1 MLSICALQRVG
12 IDVVPHGKLLVTLFM
27 QRETIDNVSQQEETI
42 DNVSQQEET
51 IDNVSQQEE
60 TIDKC

>member
-51 IDNVSQQEE
+51 ID
-60 TIDKC
+60 KC